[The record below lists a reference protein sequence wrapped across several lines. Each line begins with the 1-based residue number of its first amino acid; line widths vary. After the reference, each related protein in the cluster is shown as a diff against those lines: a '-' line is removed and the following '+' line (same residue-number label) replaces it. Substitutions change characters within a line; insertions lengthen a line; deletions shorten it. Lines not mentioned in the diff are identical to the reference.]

1 MITDRLIARRLLGH
15 VLLSGFA
22 WLAIL
27 YMALPLAVIVSVSFT
42 ETGYLKFPPQ
52 GFTLAWYAKFLQD
65 PSYLNAIWL
74 SANLA
79 VAATA
84 VALVLGVPVA
94 LVLSR
99 VSFPGSRV
107 IAAMFLSPLILPV
120 IVIGVAILQ
129 FASLLGFA
137 RTYWALLV
145 GHVVIV
151 IPYII
156 RTCIASLSGLDRSLE
171 EAAQDL
177 GAKPLHTFFL
187 VTLPQIKPGVIAGG
201 VFALIISWINVELS
215 IFNSTANLVTI
226 PVKLFNYIQY
236 SVDPM
241 IAAVSAGTI
250 YVAVI
255 VVVLLDLLV
264 GIDKVTATR

>member
-1 MITDRLIARRLLGH
+1 MKAAMVSFQRLGGRLA
-15 VLLSGFA
+15 LSGFA

-27 YMALPLAVIVSVSFT
+27 YMALPLTVIISVSFT
-42 ETGYLKFPPQ
+42 QTGYLKFPPQ
-52 GFTLAWYAKFLQD
+52 GFTFKWYAQFLQD
-65 PSYLNAIWL
+65 PSYLRAIWL

-84 VALVLGVPVA
+84 VALVLGVPAA
-94 LVLSR
+94 LALSR
-99 VSFPGSRV
+99 VSFTGSRA

-120 IVIGVAILQ
+120 VVIGVAILQ
-129 FASLLGFA
+129 FASMLGFA
-137 RTYWALLV
+137 RTYFALLV

-151 IPYII
+151 VPYIV
-156 RTCIASLSGLDRSLE
+156 RTCMASLAGFDRTLE

-177 GAKPLHTFFL
+177 GAKPLNTFFL
-187 VTLPQIKPGVIAGG
+187 VTLPQIKPGVIAGA
-201 VFALIISWINVELS
+201 VFAVIISWINVELS
-215 IFNSTANLVTI
+215 IFNSTATLVPI

-236 SVDPM
+236 NVDPM

-255 VVVLLDLLV
+255 VVVVLDLVV